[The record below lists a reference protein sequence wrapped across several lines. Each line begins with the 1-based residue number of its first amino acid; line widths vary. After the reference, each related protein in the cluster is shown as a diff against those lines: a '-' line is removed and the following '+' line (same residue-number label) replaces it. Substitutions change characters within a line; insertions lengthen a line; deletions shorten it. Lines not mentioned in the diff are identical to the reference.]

1 MADFLVLLSAFTLT
15 SHPYRF
21 CIPTFVAPVA
31 EELVNCSR
39 QVFTF
44 SANQTNKC
52 IRKPNR

>member
-21 CIPTFVAPVA
+21 HIPTFVAPVA